1 MEMADETGGKKTKTK
16 KTRRREEEKKR
27 RRDRGER
34 RGRTRGAVLSL
45 RSCREKKGRES

>member
-16 KTRRREEEKKR
+16 KTRNEKKR